1 MGSVQ
6 NRSYLREIDP
16 DLIHRSR
23 GPLST
28 TNLRSDY
35 FAMNDLATGSDQN
48 MHHLGWSRLEF
59 GGEVIWSSEC
69 IRIQIYLPSV
79 IRDHALVVRTMTLRT
94 LIL

>member
-1 MGSVQ
+1 MSSVQ

-16 DLIHRSR
+16 DLNHRSR

-28 TNLRSDY
+28 PNLRSDY
-35 FAMNDLATGSDQN
+35 FAVNDLTAGSDQN
-48 MHHLGWSRLEF
+48 MHHLGRSSLEF
-59 GGEVIWSSEC
+59 DGEVIRSSEC

-79 IRDHALVVRTMTLRT
+79 IRDHALVVRTMTLWT